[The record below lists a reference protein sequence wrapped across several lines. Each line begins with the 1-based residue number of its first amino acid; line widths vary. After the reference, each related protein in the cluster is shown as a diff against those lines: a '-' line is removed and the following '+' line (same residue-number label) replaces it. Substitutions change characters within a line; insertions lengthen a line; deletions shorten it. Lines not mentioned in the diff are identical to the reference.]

1 MNEFAKKILSSRKK
15 IISGLNPQD
24 FSDESLVQEGGCGV
38 VGFASSIPVSG
49 RHIFEPSFQMRNR
62 GNGKGGGIAAAG
74 LMPEQLGVDAQILR
88 DDYILQIALLD
99 PQAASEAEQF
109 ISKNLG
115 IDHMEKISHVD
126 DHRDLGLEVRP
137 PDVTRY
143 FVRARD
149 EKLNRFAE
157 ENNLTMAPSRAV
169 EDEFIYQNS
178 FKFNTKFYASLGE
191 KRAFVLSHARN
202 LMIFKIVGYAEQVVR
217 YYGLEDLKSN
227 IWIAHQRYPTKG
239 RVWHPAGAHPFIGMN
254 EALVHNGDFANY
266 YSISQY
272 LRQHNIMPLFLTDT
286 EVSVL
291 LFDLWSRVCRYPT
304 EYVIEALAPTMEL
317 DFANLPEEKKKIY
330 RAIQATHMHASPD
343 GPWFFIIARSNP
355 DDDRLQLLGIT
366 DTSMLRPQVF
376 ALQQGDVN
384 IGLICSEK
392 QAIDAT
398 LRSLSSEDP
407 RFRPIADRY
416 WNARGGSHTDGGA
429 FSFTIKNANG
439 DNPKFSCSDKFGT
452 PIKSP
457 AGDWAVNLGSEP
469 DTDRIPEGLAE
480 KLEASCRGGSRT
492 AHALFDDLSRRMA
505 GWDFNSLRC
514 LISRIEEIASRDRS
528 QLSWAIEILSLLNDR
543 RYNCGK
549 MKRSVVLQIIR
560 RSIDSIL
567 KSVPSI
573 NENGSAFAR
582 DPHFASFS
590 RNGNPRHI
598 DWDSRNNIRAPQD
611 KEDILIVNSRGFP
624 PEGEECDARLLVKA
638 YELGWKRF
646 IVYGMVGQRFT
657 GCGFGPDSAGVRIDV
672 FGSSGDYIASGIDGM
687 EIYIHDN
694 AQDQLGQIMKSG
706 RLVIYGDVGQA
717 FMYGAKGGEVY
728 VLGNAAGRPLI
739 NAVGKPRVVINGTC
753 LDYLAESFMA
763 GDPLN
768 GGGFVIV
775 NGIEFD
781 NKGRVVPQ
789 PSPYPGSNLFSLA
802 SGGAIYIRDPHN
814 KLVDGQLN
822 GGRFT
827 RLTENDWQLIR
838 PYLETNEKLF
848 GISTERDLLTVDSVR
863 RAPEDVYRKVY
874 PVKSAVAAS
883 KAVPDE
889 MQLDMDV

>member
-1 MNEFAKKILSSRKK
+1 MNEFAKNILASRKK
-15 IISGLNPQD
+15 IISGVDPQK

-74 LMPEQLGVDAQILR
+74 LVPQQLGVDAQTLR

-99 PQAASEAEQF
+99 SNAASEAEKF
-109 ISKNLG
+109 ISKNLN
-115 IDHMEKISHVD
+115 IDHMQKISHID
-126 DHRDLGLEVRP
+126 DHREVGLEVCP

-143 FVRARD
+143 FVRVKD
-149 EKLNRFAE
+149 EKLNQFAE

-178 FKFNTKFYASLGE
+178 FNFNTKFYASLGE
-191 KRAFVLSHARN
+191 KCAFVLSHARN
-202 LMIFKIVGYAEQVVR
+202 LMIFKIVGYAEQVVQ
-217 YYGLEDLKSN
+217 YYGLEDFKSN

-272 LRQHNIMPLFLTDT
+272 LRQHNIVPLFLTDT

-291 LFDLWSRVCRYPT
+291 LFDLWSRVWRYPV

-355 DDDRLQLLGIT
+355 DEDRLQLLGIT

-398 LRSLSSEDP
+398 LHSLNSEDP
-407 RFRPIADRY
+407 RFRPVADRY

-429 FSFTIKNANG
+429 FSFTIENAAG
-439 DNPKFSCSDKFGT
+439 ENPKFSCADKFGT

-457 AGDWAVNLGSEP
+457 PGDWAVNLGSEP
-469 DTDRIPEGLAE
+469 DTDRMPEGLSE
-480 KLEASCRGGSRT
+480 MIEASVKDNDVDG
-492 AHALFDDLSRRMA
+492 LFRDLSRRMA

-514 LISRIEEIASRDRS
+514 LTALIEETAGKGCS
-528 QLSWAIEILSLLNDR
+528 QFKWAIEILSLLNDR

-567 KSVPSI
+567 KATPSI
-573 NENGSAFAR
+573 SENSAAYVR
-582 DPHFASFS
+582 S
-590 RNGNPRHI
+590 I
-598 DWDSRNNIRAPQD
+598 DFNSSQSIRAPQG
-611 KEDILIVNSRGFP
+611 KEEILIVNANGFP
-624 PEGEECDARLLVKA
+624 PEGEECDAKLIVKA

-646 IVYGMVGQRFT
+646 IVYGLVGQRFQ
-657 GCGFGPDSAGVRIDV
+657 GCGFGPETTGVRIDI

-687 EIYIHDN
+687 DIHIHNN
-694 AQDQLGQIMKSG
+694 AQDQLGQIMKTG

-739 NAVGKPRVVINGTC
+739 NAVGRPRVVINGTC

-763 GDPLN
+763 GDPLK

-775 NGIEFD
+775 NGIQFD
-781 NKGRVVPQ
+781 NKGRVIPQ
-789 PSPYPGSNLFSLA
+789 VSPYPGSNLFSLA

-822 GGRFT
+822 GGHFT
-827 RLTENDWQLIR
+827 KLTENDWQLIR
-838 PYLETNEKLF
+838 PYLETNEQLF
-848 GISTERDLLTVDSVR
+848 GISIERDLLTVDSVR
-863 RAPEDVYRKVY
+863 RSPEDVYRKV
-874 PVKSAVAAS
+874 SAVRSAVSAS
-883 KAVPDE
+883 QALPDE
-889 MQLDMDV
+889 IQSGLLA

>member
-1 MNEFAKKILSSRKK
+1 MNELAKNILFSRKK
-15 IISGLNPQD
+15 IIKGLDPQK

-74 LMPEQLGVDAQILR
+74 LVPEQLGVDAQTLR

-99 PQAASEAEQF
+99 SDAASEAELF
-109 ISKNLG
+109 ISKNLS

-126 DHRDLGLEVRP
+126 DHRDVGLEVRP

-143 FVRARD
+143 FVRVKE
-149 EKLNRFAE
+149 EKLNQFAE
-157 ENNLTMAPSRAV
+157 ENNLDMAPSRIV

-178 FKFNTKFYASLGE
+178 FNFNSKFYASLGE

-202 LMIFKIVGYAEQVVR
+202 LMIFKIVGYAEQVVQ
-217 YYGLEDLKSN
+217 YYQLDDFKSN

-286 EVSVL
+286 EVSVQ
-291 LFDLWSRVCRYPT
+291 LFDLWHRVWRYPI
-304 EYVIEALAPTMEL
+304 EYVTEALAPTMEL

-355 DDDRLQLLGIT
+355 DDDKLQLLGIT

-376 ALQQGDVN
+376 ALQEGDVS

-398 LRSLSSEDP
+398 LHSLSSEDP
-407 RFRPIADRY
+407 RFRPVADRY

-429 FSFTIKNANG
+429 FSFTIENASS
-439 DNPKFSCSDKFGT
+439 DNPKFSCADKFGT
-452 PIKSP
+452 PITCP
-457 AGDWAVNLGSEP
+457 AGDWAVNFGSEP
-469 DTDRIPEGLAE
+469 DTDRMPDSLSE
-480 KLEASCRGGSRT
+480 KIEASVKQNDAFG
-492 AHALFDDLSRRMA
+492 LFRELSRRMA

-514 LISRIEEIASRDRS
+514 LTSLIEETAGKG
-528 QLSWAIEILSLLNDR
+528 QTQFKWAIEILSLLNDR

-560 RSIDSIL
+560 RTINSIL
-567 KSVPSI
+567 NSVPSI
-573 NENGSAFAR
+573 SDNSSPSGVPRTTHAR
-582 DPHFASFS
+582 S
-590 RNGNPRHI
+590 I
-598 DWDSRNNIRAPQD
+598 DWDSRDSIRAPEE
-611 KEDILIVNSRGFP
+611 KEDTLIVNAHGFP
-624 PEGEECDARLLVKA
+624 PEGEECDAKLLVKA

-646 IVYGMVGQRFT
+646 IVYGLVGQRFQ
-657 GCGFGPDSAGVRIDV
+657 GCGFGPETAGVRIDV

-694 AQDQLGQIMKSG
+694 AQDQLGQILKAG

-728 VLGNAAGRPLI
+728 ILGNAAGRPLI
-739 NAVGKPRVVINGTC
+739 NAVGRPRVVINGTC

-789 PSPYPGSNLFSLA
+789 QSPYPGSNLFSLA

-822 GGRFT
+822 GGHYT
-827 RLTENDWQLIR
+827 RLTEEDWLLIR

-848 GISTERDLLTVDSVR
+848 GISIERNLLTVDSVR
-863 RAPEDVYRKVY
+863 RAPEDVYRKVS
-874 PVKSAVAAS
+874 PVISEVRAS
-883 KAVPDE
+883 EAIPE
-889 MQLDMDV
+889 

>member
-1 MNEFAKKILSSRKK
+1 MNRFAQNILSSRKK

-24 FSDESLVQEGGCGV
+24 FSDEDMVQEGGCGV

-74 LMPEQLGVDAQILR
+74 LMPEQLGVDAKILR

-99 PQAASEAEQF
+99 SNAASEAEQF
-109 ISKNLG
+109 ITENLS
-115 IDHMEKISHVD
+115 IDYREKLSHVED
-126 DHRDLGLEVRP
+126 YREVGLEVSP
-137 PDVTRY
+137 PDIVRY
-143 FVRARD
+143 FVRVKD
-149 EKLNRFAE
+149 DKLNRFAE
-157 ENNLTMAPSRAV
+157 ENNLDKAPSRIV

-178 FKFNTKFYASLGE
+178 FNFNTKFYASLGE

-202 LMIFKIVGYAEQVVR
+202 LMIFKIVGYAEQVVQ

-291 LFDLWSRVCRYPT
+291 LFDLWHRVWRYPI

-355 DDDRLQLLGIT
+355 DEDKLQLLGIT
-366 DTSMLRPQVF
+366 DTAMLRPQVF
-376 ALQQGDVN
+376 ALQEGDVS

-398 LRSLSSEDP
+398 LHSLSSEDP
-407 RFRPIADRY
+407 RFRPVADRY

-429 FSFTIKNANG
+429 FSFTIENAGGKNAAL
-439 DNPKFSCSDKFGT
+439 SCADKFGK
-452 PIKSP
+452 PINCP
-457 AGDWAVNLGSEP
+457 PGDWAVNFASEP
-469 DTDRIPEGLAE
+469 DTQRMPADLAE
-480 KLEASCRGGSRT
+480 EIEISVKLNNAN
-492 AHALFDDLSRRMA
+492 ALFTDLSRRIA
-505 GWDFNSLRC
+505 GLDFNSLRC
-514 LISRIEEIASRDRS
+514 ITSQLEEIAS
-528 QLSWAIEILSLLNDR
+528 QGYAQFNWALEVLSLLNDR

-560 RSIDSIL
+560 RAIDSIL
-567 KSVPSI
+567 KSAPSI
-573 NENGSAFAR
+573 TENSSA
-582 DPHFASFS
+582 HS
-590 RNGNPRHI
+590 RSI
-598 DWDSRNNIRAPQD
+598 DWDTRGNIRVPQD
-611 KEDILIVNSRGFP
+611 KESTLIVNARGFP
-624 PEGEECDARLLVKA
+624 PEGEECDAKLLVRA

-646 IVYGMVGQRFT
+646 IVYGLVGQRFT
-657 GCGFGPDSAGVRIDV
+657 GCGFGPDTTGVQIDV
-672 FGSSGDYIASGIDGM
+672 FGSSGDYTASGIDGM
-687 EIYIHDN
+687 EIYMHNN
-694 AQDQLGQIMKSG
+694 AQDQLGQIMKTG

-739 NAVGKPRVVINGTC
+739 NAVGRPRVVINGTC
-753 LDYLAESFMA
+753 LDFLAESFMA

-781 NKGRVVPQ
+781 NKGRVVSQ
-789 PSPYPGSNLFSLA
+789 ESPYPGSNLFSLA
-802 SGGAIYIRDPHN
+802 SGGAIYIRDPHD
-814 KLVDGQLN
+814 KLVKGQLN
-822 GGRFT
+822 GGFFT
-827 RLTENDWQLIR
+827 KLTEDDWQLIR
-838 PYLETNEKLF
+838 PYLDTNEQLF
-848 GISTERDLLTVDSVR
+848 GISIERDLLTVDSVR
-863 RAPEDVYRKVY
+863 RAPEDVYRKVS
-874 PVKSAVAAS
+874 PVRSAVLAKES
-883 KAVPDE
+883 VPE
-889 MQLDMDV
+889 

>member
-1 MNEFAKKILSSRKK
+1 MNDFAKNILSSRKK
-15 IISGLNPQD
+15 NISGLNPQD

-74 LMPEQLGVDAQILR
+74 LVPEQLGVDAKTLR

-99 PQAASEAEQF
+99 SNAASEAEKF
-109 ISKNLG
+109 ISKNLS
-115 IDHMEKISHVD
+115 IDHMEKLSHVD
-126 DHRDLGLEVRP
+126 DHREVGLEVCP

-143 FVRARD
+143 FVRVKD
-149 EKLNRFAE
+149 EKLNKFAE
-157 ENNLTMAPSRAV
+157 ENNLDMAPVRIV

-178 FKFNTKFYASLGE
+178 FNFNTKFYAALGE

-202 LMIFKIVGYAEQVVR
+202 LVIFKIVGYAEQVVQ
-217 YYGLEDLKSN
+217 YYGLEYFKSN

-239 RVWHPAGAHPFIGMN
+239 RLWHPAGAHPFIGMN

-272 LRQHNIMPLFLTDT
+272 LRQHNIIPLFLTDT

-291 LFDLWSRVCRYPT
+291 LFDLWHRVWRYPI
-304 EYVIEALAPTMEL
+304 EYVIEALAPTMEM

-330 RAIQATHMHASPD
+330 RTIQATHMHASPD

-355 DDDRLQLLGIT
+355 DDDKLQLLGIT

-376 ALQQGDVN
+376 ALQEGDVT

-398 LRSLSSEDP
+398 LHSLSSEDP
-407 RFRPIADRY
+407 RFRPVADRY

-429 FSFTIKNANG
+429 FSFTIENVGSENA
-439 DNPKFSCSDKFGT
+439 KFSCTDKFGK
-452 PIKSP
+452 PITCP
-457 AGDWAVNLGSEP
+457 PGDWAVNFGSEP
-469 DTDRIPEGLAE
+469 DTDRMPDGLAE
-480 KLEASCRGGSRT
+480 KIEASAKQNNANG
-492 AHALFDDLSRRMA
+492 LFTELSVRMA

-514 LISRIEEIASRDRS
+514 LTSLIEEIAGRDRS
-528 QLSWAIEILSLLNDR
+528 QFNWALEILSLLNDR

-560 RSIDSIL
+560 RAIDSIL
-567 KSVPSI
+567 KSAPSI
-573 NENGSAFAR
+573 NGRGGSRTAR
-582 DPHFASFS
+582 TAHARS
-590 RNGNPRHI
+590 I
-598 DWDSRNNIRAPQD
+598 DWDTRGSIRAPQD
-611 KEDILIVNSRGFP
+611 KEDTLIVNAHGFP
-624 PEGEECDARLLVKA
+624 PEGEECDAKLLVKA

-646 IVYGMVGQRFT
+646 ILYGLVGQRFT
-657 GCGFGPDSAGVRIDV
+657 GCGFGPETTGVRIDIY
-672 FGSSGDYIASGIDGM
+672 GSSGDYVASGIDGM
-687 EIYIHDN
+687 EIYIHNN
-694 AQDQLGQIMKSG
+694 AQDQLGQIIKTG

-739 NAVGKPRVVINGTC
+739 NGVGRPRVVINGTC

-781 NKGRVVPQ
+781 NKSRVVSQ
-789 PSPYPGSNLFSLA
+789 ESPYPGSNLFSLA
-802 SGGAIYIRDPHN
+802 SGGAIYIRDPHE
-814 KLVDGQLN
+814 KLVQGQLN
-822 GGRFT
+822 GGQFT
-827 RLTENDWQLIR
+827 RLTEDDWHLIR
-838 PYLETNEKLF
+838 PHLETNEELF
-848 GISTERDLLTVDSVR
+848 GISIERDLLTVDSVR
-863 RAPEDVYRKVY
+863 RAPEDVYRKVS
-874 PVKSAVAAS
+874 PVESAVLAIKSERQDTAAL
-883 KAVPDE
+883 DE
-889 MQLDMDV
+889 WLSQ

>member
-1 MNEFAKKILSSRKK
+1 MNDFAKNILSSRKK
-15 IISGLNPQD
+15 NISGLNPQD

-74 LMPEQLGVDAQILR
+74 LVPEQLGVDAKTLR

-99 PQAASEAEQF
+99 SNAASEAEKF
-109 ISKNLG
+109 ISKNLS
-115 IDHMEKISHVD
+115 IDHMEKLSHVD
-126 DHRDLGLEVRP
+126 DHREVGLEVCP

-143 FVRARD
+143 FVRVKD
-149 EKLNRFAE
+149 EKLNKFAE
-157 ENNLTMAPSRAV
+157 ENNLDMAPVRIV

-178 FKFNTKFYASLGE
+178 FNFNTKFYAALGE

-202 LMIFKIVGYAEQVVR
+202 LVIFKIVGYAEQVVQ
-217 YYGLEDLKSN
+217 YYGLEYFKSN

-239 RVWHPAGAHPFIGMN
+239 RLWHPAGAHPFIGMN

-272 LRQHNIMPLFLTDT
+272 LRQHNIIPLFLTDT

-291 LFDLWSRVCRYPT
+291 LFDLWHRVWRYPI
-304 EYVIEALAPTMEL
+304 EYVIEALAPTMEM

-330 RAIQATHMHASPD
+330 RTIQATHMHASPD

-355 DDDRLQLLGIT
+355 DDDKLQLLGIT

-376 ALQQGDVN
+376 ALQEGDVT

-398 LRSLSSEDP
+398 LHSLSSEDP
-407 RFRPIADRY
+407 RFRPVADRY

-429 FSFTIKNANG
+429 FSFTIENVGSENA
-439 DNPKFSCSDKFGT
+439 KFSCTDKFGK
-452 PIKSP
+452 PITCP
-457 AGDWAVNLGSEP
+457 PGDWAVNFGSEP
-469 DTDRIPEGLAE
+469 DTDRMPDGLAE
-480 KLEASCRGGSRT
+480 KIEASAKQNNANG
-492 AHALFDDLSRRMA
+492 LFTELSVRIA
-505 GWDFNSLRC
+505 SWDFNSLRC
-514 LISRIEEIASRDRS
+514 LTSLIEEIAS
-528 QLSWAIEILSLLNDR
+528 QGCLQFNWALEILSLLNDR

-560 RSIDSIL
+560 RAIDSIL
-567 KSVPSI
+567 KSAPSI
-573 NENGSAFAR
+573 NGRGGSRTAR
-582 DPHFASFS
+582 TAHARS
-590 RNGNPRHI
+590 I
-598 DWDSRNNIRAPQD
+598 DWDTRGSIRAPQD
-611 KEDILIVNSRGFP
+611 KEDTLIVNAHGFP
-624 PEGEECDARLLVKA
+624 PEGEECDAKLLVKA

-646 IVYGMVGQRFT
+646 ILYGLVGQRFT
-657 GCGFGPDSAGVRIDV
+657 GCGFGPETTGVRIDIY
-672 FGSSGDYIASGIDGM
+672 GSSGDYVASGIDGM
-687 EIYIHDN
+687 EIYIHNN
-694 AQDQLGQIMKSG
+694 AQDQLGQIIKTG

-739 NAVGKPRVVINGTC
+739 NGVGRPRVVINGTC

-781 NKGRVVPQ
+781 NKSRVVSQ
-789 PSPYPGSNLFSLA
+789 ESPYPGSNLFSLA
-802 SGGAIYIRDPHN
+802 SGGAIYIRDPHE
-814 KLVDGQLN
+814 KLVQGQLN
-822 GGRFT
+822 GGQFT
-827 RLTENDWQLIR
+827 RLTEDDWHLIR
-838 PYLETNEKLF
+838 PHLETNEELF
-848 GISTERDLLTVDSVR
+848 GISIERDLLTVDSVR
-863 RAPEDVYRKVY
+863 RAPEDVYRKVS
-874 PVKSAVAAS
+874 PVESAVLAIKSERQDTAAL
-883 KAVPDE
+883 DE
-889 MQLDMDV
+889 WLSQ

>member
-1 MNEFAKKILSSRKK
+1 M
-15 IISGLNPQD
+15 
-24 FSDESLVQEGGCGV
+24 VQEGGCGV
-38 VGFASSIPVSG
+38 VGFAASIPVSG

-74 LMPEQLGVDAQILR
+74 LVPEQLGVDAKTLR

-99 PQAASEAEQF
+99 SNAASEAEQF
-109 ISKNLG
+109 ITENLS
-115 IDHMEKISHVD
+115 IDHMEKLSHVD
-126 DHRDLGLEVRP
+126 DHREVGLEVSP
-137 PDVTRY
+137 PDIVRY
-143 FVRARD
+143 FVRVKDDR
-149 EKLNRFAE
+149 LNRFAE
-157 ENNLTMAPSRAV
+157 ENNLDKAPSRIV
-169 EDEFIYQNS
+169 EDEFIYQNT
-178 FKFNTKFYASLGE
+178 FNFNTKFYAALGE

-202 LMIFKIVGYAEQVVR
+202 LMIFKIVGYAEQVVQ
-217 YYGLEDLKSN
+217 YYGLEDMKSN

-291 LFDLWSRVCRYPT
+291 LFDLWHRVWRYPI

-355 DDDRLQLLGIT
+355 DEDKLQLLGIT
-366 DTSMLRPQVF
+366 DTAMLRPQVF
-376 ALQQGDVN
+376 ALQEGDVS

-398 LRSLSSEDP
+398 LHSLSSEDP
-407 RFRPIADRY
+407 RFRPVADRY

-429 FSFTIKNANG
+429 FSFTIENAGSKNAAL
-439 DNPKFSCSDKFGT
+439 SCTDKFGK
-452 PIKSP
+452 PITCP
-457 AGDWAVNLGSEP
+457 PGDWAVNFGSEP
-469 DTDRIPEGLAE
+469 DTERMPADLAE
-480 KLEASCRGGSRT
+480 EIDISVKLNNAN
-492 AHALFDDLSRRMA
+492 ALFTDLSRRIA
-505 GWDFNSLRC
+505 GLDFNSLRC
-514 LISRIEEIASRDRS
+514 ITSQLEEIASQDYA
-528 QLSWAIEILSLLNDR
+528 QFNWALDVLSLLNDR

-560 RSIDSIL
+560 RAIDSIL
-567 KSVPSI
+567 KSTPLI
-573 NENGSAFAR
+573 TENSSAHAR
-582 DPHFASFS
+582 S
-590 RNGNPRHI
+590 I
-598 DWDSRNNIRAPQD
+598 DWDTRCNIRAPQD
-611 KEDILIVNSRGFP
+611 KESTLIVNARGFP
-624 PEGEECDARLLVKA
+624 PEGEECDAKLLVKA

-646 IVYGMVGQRFT
+646 ILYGLVGQRFT
-657 GCGFGPDSAGVRIDV
+657 GCGFGPDTSGVRIDV
-672 FGSSGDYIASGIDGM
+672 FGSSGDYISSGIDGM

-694 AQDQLGQIMKSG
+694 AQDQLGQIMKTG

-728 VLGNAAGRPLI
+728 ILGNAAGRPLI
-739 NAVGKPRVVINGTC
+739 NAVGRPRVVINGTC
-753 LDYLAESFMA
+753 LDFLAESFMA

-781 NKGRVVPQ
+781 NKGRVVSQ
-789 PSPYPGSNLFSLA
+789 RSPYPGSNLFSLA
-802 SGGAIYIRDPHN
+802 SGGAIYIRDPHH
-814 KLVDGQLN
+814 KLVKGQLN
-822 GGRFT
+822 GGHFAK
-827 RLTENDWQLIR
+827 LTESDWQLIR
-838 PYLETNEKLF
+838 PYLETNEQLF
-848 GISTERDLLTVDSVR
+848 GISIERDLLTVDSVR
-863 RAPEDVYRKVY
+863 RPPEDVYRKVS
-874 PVKSAVAAS
+874 PIKLTVLAKEST
-883 KAVPDE
+883 PE
-889 MQLDMDV
+889 

>member
-1 MNEFAKKILSSRKK
+1 MNEIAKNILYSRKK
-15 IISGLNPQD
+15 IITDLNPQSRQGHLTVK

-74 LMPEQLGVDAQILR
+74 LMPEQLGIDAQTLR

-99 PQAASEAEQF
+99 SDAASEAELF
-109 ISKNLG
+109 ISKNLS
-115 IDHMEKISHVD
+115 IDHMEKISHID
-126 DHRDLGLEVRP
+126 DHRDVGLDVRP

-143 FVRARD
+143 FVRVKD

-157 ENNLTMAPSRAV
+157 ENKLDMAPSRVV

-178 FKFNTKFYASLGE
+178 FNFNTKFYASLGD

-202 LMIFKIVGYAEQVVR
+202 LIIFKVVGYAEQVVR

-272 LRQHNIMPLFLTDT
+272 LRQHNIVPLFLTDT

-291 LFDLWSRVCRYPT
+291 LFDLWHRVWKYPI

-317 DFANLPEEKKKIY
+317 DFANLPEDKKKIY

-355 DDDRLQLLGIT
+355 DDDKLQLLGIT

-398 LRSLSSEDP
+398 LHSLNSEDP
-407 RFRPIADRY
+407 RFRPVADRY

-429 FSFTIKNANG
+429 FSFTIENVTG
-439 DNPKFSCSDKFGT
+439 DNPKFSCADKFGK
-452 PIKSP
+452 PIICP
-457 AGDWAVNLGSEP
+457 PGDWAVNFGSEP
-469 DTDRIPEGLAE
+469 DTDRMPEGLSE
-480 KLEASCRGGSRT
+480 KIEASVKQKDAEG
-492 AHALFDDLSRRMA
+492 LFVDLSRQIA

-514 LISRIEEIASRDRS
+514 LTSLIEEIATKGRAQFD
-528 QLSWAIEILSLLNDR
+528 WAIEILSLLNDR

-560 RSIDSIL
+560 RAIDSIL

-573 NENGSAFAR
+573 SSNSISHAR
-582 DPHFASFS
+582 S
-590 RNGNPRHI
+590 I
-598 DWDSRNNIRAPQD
+598 DWNTRSSIRAPKD
-611 KEDILIVNSRGFP
+611 KEKTLIVNANGFP
-624 PEGEECDARLLVKA
+624 PEGEECDAKLLVKV
-638 YELGWKRF
+638 YQLGWKRF
-646 IVYGMVGQRFT
+646 IVYGLVGQRFQ
-657 GCGFGPDSAGVRIDV
+657 GCGFGPETTGVRIDV
-672 FGSSGDYIASGIDGM
+672 FGSSGDYVASGIDGM
-687 EIYIHDN
+687 EIYIHNN
-694 AQDQLGQIMKSG
+694 AQDQLAQIMKTG

-739 NAVGKPRVVINGTC
+739 NAVGRPRVVINGTC

-768 GGGFVIV
+768 GGGFVVV

-789 PSPYPGSNLFSLA
+789 QSPYPGSNLFSLA

-814 KLVDGQLN
+814 KLVSGQLN

-827 RLTENDWQLIR
+827 RLTEEDWLLIR

-848 GISTERDLLTVDSVR
+848 GISIERDLLSVDSVR
-863 RAPEDVYRKVY
+863 RAPEDVYRKVC
-874 PVKSAVAAS
+874 PIRAVVRAS
-883 KAVPDE
+883 EAIPE
-889 MQLDMDV
+889 

>member
-1 MNEFAKKILSSRKK
+1 MNEFAKNILSSRKK
-15 IISGLNPQD
+15 IISGVNPQK

-38 VGFASSIPVSG
+38 VGFASSIPISG

-74 LMPEQLGVDAQILR
+74 LVPEQLSVDAQTLR

-99 PQAASEAEQF
+99 SKAASEAEKF
-109 ISKNLG
+109 ISKNLS

-126 DHRDLGLEVRP
+126 DHRELGLEVCP

-143 FVRARD
+143 FVRVKD
-149 EKLNRFAE
+149 EKLNQFAE
-157 ENNLTMAPSRAV
+157 ENSLTMAPSRAV

-178 FKFNTKFYASLGE
+178 FNFNTKFYASLGE

-202 LMIFKIVGYAEQVVR
+202 LMIFKIVGYAEQVVQ

-272 LRQHNIMPLFLTDT
+272 LRQHNIVPLFLTDT

-291 LFDLWSRVCRYPT
+291 LFDLWRRVWRYPI

-376 ALQQGDVN
+376 ALQEGDVN

-398 LRSLSSEDP
+398 LHSLSSEDP

-429 FSFTIKNANG
+429 FSFTIENASSE
-439 DNPKFSCSDKFGT
+439 NPKFSCADKFGT
-452 PIKSP
+452 PIKCP
-457 AGDWAVNLGSEP
+457 AGDWAVNFGSEP
-469 DTDRIPEGLAE
+469 DTDRMPDGLSE
-480 KLEASCRGGSRT
+480 KLEASVKDNNVDG
-492 AHALFDDLSRRMA
+492 LFSELSRRIA

-514 LISRIEEIASRDRS
+514 LTSLVEEIAGKGPS
-528 QLSWAIEILSLLNDR
+528 QFNWAIGILSLLNDR

-573 NENGSAFAR
+573 SENSAAYAR
-582 DPHFASFS
+582 S
-590 RNGNPRHI
+590 I
-598 DWDSRNNIRAPQD
+598 DWNSRDSIRTPQD
-611 KEDILIVNSRGFP
+611 KEETLIVNAHGFP
-624 PEGEECDARLLVKA
+624 PEGEECDAKLLVKA

-657 GCGFGPDSAGVRIDV
+657 GCGFGPETTGVRIDV

-687 EIYIHDN
+687 EIHIHNN
-694 AQDQLGQIMKSG
+694 AQDQLGQIMKTG

-739 NAVGKPRVVINGTC
+739 NAVGRPRVVINGTC

-763 GDPLN
+763 GDPLR
-768 GGGFVIV
+768 GGGFVII

-789 PSPYPGSNLFSLA
+789 QSPYPGSNLFSLA

-814 KLVDGQLN
+814 KLVQGQLN

-827 RLTENDWQLIR
+827 RLTEDDWQLIR
-838 PYLETNEKLF
+838 PYLETNEQLF
-848 GISTERDLLTVDSVR
+848 GISVERDLLTVDSVR
-863 RAPEDVYRKVY
+863 RAPEDVYRKVCA
-874 PVKSAVAAS
+874 VKSAVLAS
-883 KAVPDE
+883 ESVPE
-889 MQLDMDV
+889 